1 MPETSLTLIWFWIFP
16 GGVYAF
22 HYFLIDSPSS
32 PIHFPRPSSIC
43 LRGSPGPA
51 SQGHLHATL
60 VRGNRRWR
68 LKNLSSNFCRVL
80 DYFES
85 CSSLNCL
92 YHFQIICFCVSWKC
106 QVVFC
111 DILLEGQFRLNIFP
125 LPFNFGMFNQAFW
138 IELNFKSLFQISLTH
153 QINCL
158 NIET

>member
-1 MPETSLTLIWFWIFP
+1 MPETSLTLIWLWIFP

-22 HYFLIDSPSS
+22 HYFLIDSPS

-60 VRGNRRWR
+60 VRGNRRRR
-68 LKNLSSNFCRVL
+68 LKNVSSNFCLFL
-80 DYFES
+80 DYFENG
-85 CSSLNCL
+85 SSLNCL
-92 YHFQIICFCVSWKC
+92 YHFHIICFCVFMKMWSR
-106 QVVFC
+106 VLRH
-111 DILLEGQFRLNIFP
+111 LLEDQFRLNIFP
-125 LPFNFGMFNQAFW
+125 FPFNFGMFNQAFW
-138 IELNFKSLFQISLTH
+138 IELHFKSLFQISLTH